1 MCSWVRVNLFWVH
14 WVRSGAEK
22 RAYLT
27 PSCSRFMVETIFYTE
42 DVAGSNP
49 APPTN
54 EIKALSRLSEGG
66 EGHCA
71 PFRAVPA
78 VQQGLL

>member
-54 EIKALSRLSEGG
+54 EINALSRFSEGG
-66 EGHCA
+66 EGQSDPSWSIFA
-71 PFRAVPA
+71 A
-78 VQQGLL
+78 QQ